1 MILLPVTGL
10 TSFRSLRQQGWQIS
24 EYDSLTAP
32 LVTTALAGGGTA
44 AGITIAFSLNTRT
57 WKKELLYYDTRN
69 VSHDKGRLWLLN
81 WRFCACVTQKPSLV
95 SGVTF
100 VDYGGF

>member
-10 TSFRSLRQQGWQIS
+10 TSFRSLRQQGCQIS

-44 AGITIAFSLNTRT
+44 AGIASPLTSSPPHLSRHG
-57 WKKELLYYDTRN
+57 LG
-69 VSHDKGRLWLLN
+69 KGR
-81 WRFCACVTQKPSLV
+81 V
-95 SGVTF
+95 F
-100 VDYGGF
+100 VLQGLTREM